1 MDPVDLRNEGPAAVT
16 HGLLAGEGVAERSCE
31 AIPDEQCTAV
41 PGNYLRNLANGT
53 ATRLAEQLAGPN
65 LVLPWLLA
73 GVGTPAAIIG
83 FLAPV
88 RQAGALLPQ
97 LAFSAAIRRLPQRK
111 WAWSGA
117 AAVQAVC
124 LLAMIPAALGLSPT
138 AGGLAVLAL
147 LAVFA
152 IASGLGSVA
161 FQDVMGKTIP
171 RGQRGRL
178 LGQRALFGG
187 GLTVI
192 AGALL
197 YGSMGDAQATA
208 MYAALVGAA
217 ALLWIM
223 GAMLF
228 AQIEEEP
235 GATEGGRNALGEAR
249 RGLAF
254 WHSEPGYRRYLIAR
268 GLLVTVEIA
277 APFYALYARELFG
290 GALSALGV
298 YILAVGLGN
307 VLASPIQGRFAD
319 HSARRAMIVAGLCAA
334 GLAFAALLLGEPNA
348 GVHSPWV
355 FALVFVGLGIAE
367 SGARI
372 GRKTWLVDA
381 VDAAERPV
389 YVAFAN
395 TAMGIVTLAWGA
407 LGVVAQFAGIPFLLA
422 LLGVF
427 ALAGAIAA
435 AAMPEA
441 DAQR

>member
-1 MDPVDLRNEGPAAVT
+1 MDRIDLRDAGPAAVT

-31 AIPDEQCTAV
+31 AIPDELCIAV
-41 PGNYLRNLANGT
+41 AGNYPRILANGT

-88 RQAGALLPQ
+88 CHAGALLPQ
-97 LAFSAAIRRLPQRK
+97 LAFAAAIRRLPQRK

-117 AAVQAVC
+117 AAVQAIC
-124 LLAMIPAALGLSPT
+124 LLAMIPAALGLPPT
-138 AGGLAVLAL
+138 AGGLTVLGL

-152 IASGLGSVA
+152 LASGLGSVA

-171 RGQRGRL
+171 KGERGRL

-192 AGALL
+192 AGAWL
-197 YGSMGDAQATA
+197 YGSMGTAEATA

-223 GAMLF
+223 AAMLF
-228 AQIEEEP
+228 AQVEEVP
-235 GATEGGRNALGEAR
+235 GATEGGRNAPGEAR
-249 RGLAF
+249 RGLAL
-254 WHSEPGYRRYLIAR
+254 WHSAPGYRRYLIAR

-298 YILAVGLGN
+298 YILAVGLAN
-307 VLASPIQGRFAD
+307 VLAGPVQGRFAD

-334 GLAFAALLLGEPNA
+334 GLALAALLLGEPNA
-348 GVHSPWV
+348 GVHSPWE
-355 FALVFVGLGIAE
+355 FALIFVGLGIAE
-367 SGARI
+367 NGARI
-372 GRKTWLVDA
+372 GRRAWLVDA
-381 VDAAERPV
+381 TDRPA

-395 TAMGIVTLAWGA
+395 AAMGIVTLAWGA
-407 LGVVAQFAGIPFLLA
+407 LGAVAQFAGMPFLLV

-441 DAQR
+441 DAER